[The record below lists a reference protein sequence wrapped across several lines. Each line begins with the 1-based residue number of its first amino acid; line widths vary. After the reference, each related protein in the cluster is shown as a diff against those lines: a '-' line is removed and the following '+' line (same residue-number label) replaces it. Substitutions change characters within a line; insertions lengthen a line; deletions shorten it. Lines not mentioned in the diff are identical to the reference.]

1 MEKSFVFNSIN
12 GDRKYKAEDFAS
24 YFASFI
30 GNGVFPNPA
39 TGLQVIDNNNM
50 SVTVQAGKGWIN
62 GYYYQNTGDFIL
74 KIDVADSL
82 LNRID
87 RVVLRLDFNTR
98 KVNLFIKKGTFA
110 SSPVAPSLQRDADM
124 YELGIA
130 DIYVRAGVI
139 SIIQSNITDLRLN
152 SNVCGIVHGVVDQVD
167 TTAIFN
173 QFQDWYSKTKE
184 AYDKDIAMWTKDK
197 KETFDKWYKESTEDF
212 LKQWNEWFENT
223 GIWEKDF
230 NNWFETLKD
239 KLDGN
244 IAAKLTKDVEQLKK
258 DVENIDI
265 PVKSVNKKTGDIEL
279 KAADIT
285 TENGQTIET
294 QLADIT
300 TQQGDLQNL
309 KTTDK
314 TNIVGAVNEL
324 FQNANNGKQNWV
336 DVIGSPLNIEDTFS
350 TLKNKTQNLK
360 NSMAEKLTTKG
371 QDSKGI
377 EDLQVLINKIDMLN
391 SYDIDM
397 LFLKY
402 GNIFNNLT
410 STNTSFLG
418 INLKSKRIISKH
430 TIEEKFNI
438 LDFQGNVLQT
448 FIIPQEIGVPVYY
461 DPRNDLLLCQLN
473 YNYND
478 RITIIDINNNIV
490 SKYVFASR
498 YETAI
503 MYFIDSDKYIYIVTR
518 LHDNVQ
524 GYPELRLYKLKSDGT
539 QIATLRIDNSIDT
552 GRIDKDNSYIKER
565 ENDIIARVM
574 WLYSD
579 GCIILKTNKELN
591 RYNKVHIPGN
601 LNINIVAETLLI

>member
-294 QLADIT
+294 QLDDIT
-300 TQQGDLQNL
+300 KQ
-309 KTTDK
+309 
-314 TNIVGAVNEL
+314 
-324 FQNANNGKQNWV
+324 ANK
-336 DVIGSPLNIEDTFS
+336 IEDI
-350 TLKNKTQNLK
+350 KNNKK
-360 NSMAEKLTTKG
+360 YKWIV
-371 QDSKGI
+371 DSG
-377 EDLQVLINKIDMLN
+377 VLYL
-391 SYDIDM
+391 
-397 LFLKY
+397 
-402 GNIFNNLT
+402 
-410 STNTSFLG
+410 
-418 INLKSKRIISKH
+418 
-430 TIEEKFNI
+430 EE
-438 LDFQGNVLQT
+438 
-448 FIIPQEIGVPVYY
+448 
-461 DPRNDLLLCQLN
+461 
-473 YNYND
+473 
-478 RITIIDINNNIV
+478 
-490 SKYVFASR
+490 
-498 YETAI
+498 
-503 MYFIDSDKYIYIVTR
+503 
-518 LHDNVQ
+518 
-524 GYPELRLYKLKSDGT
+524 
-539 QIATLRIDNSIDT
+539 
-552 GRIDKDNSYIKER
+552 
-565 ENDIIARVM
+565 
-574 WLYSD
+574 
-579 GCIILKTNKELN
+579 
-591 RYNKVHIPGN
+591 
-601 LNINIVAETLLI
+601 VAE

>member
-294 QLADIT
+294 QLADIAT
-300 TQQGDLQNL
+300 
-309 KTTDK
+309 
-314 TNIVGAVNEL
+314 
-324 FQNANNGKQNWV
+324 KQNENMEKINTSIEEIEKNIANYNSYSSGKDDNGIFTIV
-336 DVIGSPLNIEDTFS
+336 EYKKKDGSLYMKS
-350 TLKNKTQNLK
+350 TLTNADGNGNYKK
-360 NSMAEKLTTKG
+360 
-371 QDSKGI
+371 
-377 EDLQVLINKIDMLN
+377 DMWQL
-391 SYDIDM
+391 Y
-397 LFLKY
+397 
-402 GNIFNNLT
+402 
-410 STNTSFLG
+410 NTSG
-418 INLKSKRIISKH
+418 NSVIK
-430 TIEEKFNI
+430 TITWIF
-438 LDFQGNVLQT
+438 T
-448 FIIPQEIGVPVYY
+448 Y
-461 DPRNDLLLCQLN
+461 DED
-473 YNYND
+473 
-478 RITIIDINNNIV
+478 NNIV
-490 SKYVFASR
+490 
-498 YETAI
+498 T
-503 MYFIDSDKYIYIVTR
+503 
-518 LHDNVQ
+518 
-524 GYPELRLYKLKSDGT
+524 
-539 QIATLRIDNSIDT
+539 
-552 GRIDKDNSYIKER
+552 
-565 ENDIIARVM
+565 
-574 WLYSD
+574 
-579 GCIILKTNKELN
+579 
-591 RYNKVHIPGN
+591 KV
-601 LNINIVAETLLI
+601 VS

>member
-1 MEKSFVFNSIN
+1 MIKSFPFNAIYDSN
-12 GDRKYKAEDFAS
+12 GVPDRAYLAEDFAR
-24 YFASFI
+24 YFAKFI
-30 GNGVFPNPA
+30 GTGVYPNPA
-39 TGLQVIDNNNM
+39 TGLQVVAVDNNM
-50 SVTVQAGKGWIN
+50 QIRIKKGDAYIL
-62 GYYYQNTGDFIL
+62 GRDFENTDDYIIQL
-74 KIDVADSL
+74 DVADGVLS
-82 LNRID
+82 RID
-87 RVVLRLDFNTR
+87 RVALRLDYLKR
-98 KVNLFIKKGTFA
+98 DIIPVLKKGNYA
-110 SSPVAPSLQRDADM
+110 SSPIAPALQRDADA
-124 YELGIA
+124 YEIA
-130 DIYVRAGVI
+130 LADVYVKNGVI
-139 SIIQSNITDLRLN
+139 KINQSDITDTRLN
-152 SNVCGIVHGVVDQVD
+152 SELCGIVHAIIQQVD
-167 TTAIFN
+167 TTEIFR
-173 QFQDWYSKTKE
+173 QFQAWFNEQKNVHEGDFEKWLNEFKIITGKKFEDWVEDLKNSLDPNE
-184 AYDKDIAMWTKDK
+184 DIAAQLQMQI
-197 KETFDKWYKESTEDF
+197 ST
-212 LKQWNEWFENT
+212 
-223 GIWEKDF
+223 I
-230 NNWFETLKD
+230 
-239 KLDGN
+239 
-244 IAAKLTKDVEQLKK
+244 
-258 DVENIDI
+258 
-265 PVKSVNKKTGDIEL
+265 KSD
-279 KAADIT
+279 
-285 TENGQTIET
+285 
-294 QLADIT
+294 LADIT

>member
-300 TQQGDLQNL
+300 TY
-309 KTTDK
+309 
-314 TNIVGAVNEL
+314 
-324 FQNANNGKQNWV
+324 
-336 DVIGSPLNIEDTFS
+336 S
-350 TLKNKTQNLK
+350 T
-360 NSMAEKLTTKG
+360 
-371 QDSKGI
+371 
-377 EDLQVLINKIDMLN
+377 
-391 SYDIDM
+391 
-397 LFLKY
+397 
-402 GNIFNNLT
+402 
-410 STNTSFLG
+410 
-418 INLKSKRIISKH
+418 
-430 TIEEKFNI
+430 
-438 LDFQGNVLQT
+438 
-448 FIIPQEIGVPVYY
+448 
-461 DPRNDLLLCQLN
+461 
-473 YNYND
+473 
-478 RITIIDINNNIV
+478 
-490 SKYVFASR
+490 
-498 YETAI
+498 
-503 MYFIDSDKYIYIVTR
+503 
-518 LHDNVQ
+518 
-524 GYPELRLYKLKSDGT
+524 YKL
-539 QIATLRIDNSIDT
+539 N
-552 GRIDKDNSYIKER
+552 KD
-565 ENDIIARVM
+565 ENDIYTEIQHKRKDGK
-574 WLYSD
+574 LIGKSILSGGTSPKYSIRTETYYKED
-579 GCIILKTNKELN
+579 GITVDKTLA
-591 RYNKVHIPGN
+591 Y
-601 LNINIVAETLLI
+601 TLLYDADDNLISEVLA

>member
-1 MEKSFVFNSIN
+1 MIKSFPFNAIYDSN
-12 GDRKYKAEDFAS
+12 GVPDRAYLAEDFAR
-24 YFASFI
+24 YFAKFI
-30 GNGVFPNPA
+30 GTGVYPNPA
-39 TGLQVIDNNNM
+39 TGLQVVAVDNNM
-50 SVTVQAGKGWIN
+50 QIRIKKGDAYIL
-62 GYYYQNTGDFIL
+62 GRDFENTDDYIIQL
-74 KIDVADSL
+74 DVADGVLS
-82 LNRID
+82 RID
-87 RVVLRLDFNTR
+87 RVALRLDYLKR
-98 KVNLFIKKGTFA
+98 DIIPVLKKGNYA
-110 SSPVAPSLQRDADM
+110 SSPIAPALQRDADA
-124 YELGIA
+124 YEIA
-130 DIYVRAGVI
+130 LADVYVKNGVI
-139 SIIQSNITDLRLN
+139 KINQSDITDTRLN
-152 SNVCGIVHGVVDQVD
+152 SELCGIVHAIIQQVD
-167 TTAIFN
+167 TTEIFR
-173 QFQDWYSKTKE
+173 QFQAWFNEQKNVHEGDFEKWLNEFKIITGKKFEDWVEDLKNSLDPNE
-184 AYDKDIAMWTKDK
+184 DIAAQLQMQI
-197 KETFDKWYKESTEDF
+197 ST
-212 LKQWNEWFENT
+212 
-223 GIWEKDF
+223 I
-230 NNWFETLKD
+230 
-239 KLDGN
+239 
-244 IAAKLTKDVEQLKK
+244 
-258 DVENIDI
+258 
-265 PVKSVNKKTGDIEL
+265 KSD
-279 KAADIT
+279 
-285 TENGQTIET
+285 
-294 QLADIT
+294 LADIV
-300 TQQGDLQNL
+300 
-309 KTTDK
+309 TDNK
-314 TNIVGAVNEL
+314 RLTNSKDITGAINEL
-324 FQNANNGKQNWV
+324 FINANNGKQNWV

>member
-1 MEKSFVFNSIN
+1 MAENFYTILTTVGKAKIANASALGTKINLTTFVVGDSNGIYYNPTEDQTALRKEVWRGNISSIGIDKEN
-12 GDRKYKAEDFAS
+12 PNWIVLETVIPSTDGGFMVREAGVLDVEGNLIAIGKYPETYKPIVSEGSAKDLYIRMILEVSNA
-24 YFASFI
+24 A
-30 GNGVFPNPA
+30 
-39 TGLQVIDNNNM
+39 
-50 SVTVQAGKGWIN
+50 SVT
-62 GYYYQNTGDFIL
+62 L
-74 KIDVADSL
+74 KIDPS
-82 LNRID
+82 
-87 RVVLRLDFNTR
+87 VVLATKKDIEVITSSMGDLAKKVSKNT
-98 KVNLFIKKGTFA
+98 
-110 SSPVAPSLQRDADM
+110 
-124 YELGIA
+124 E
-130 DIYVRAGVI
+130 DI
-139 SIIQSNITDLRLN
+139 SNIN
-152 SNVCGIVHGVVDQVD
+152 
-167 TTAIFN
+167 
-173 QFQDWYSKTKE
+173 
-184 AYDKDIAMWTKDK
+184 
-197 KETFDKWYKESTEDF
+197 
-212 LKQWNEWFENT
+212 
-223 GIWEKDF
+223 
-230 NNWFETLKD
+230 
-239 KLDGN
+239 
-244 IAAKLTKDVEQLKK
+244 
-258 DVENIDI
+258 
-265 PVKSVNKKTGDIEL
+265 
-279 KAADIT
+279 
-285 TENGQTIET
+285 T